1 MAYNLQ
7 RYDSGELST
16 GEELV
21 MGMQEAAGLYDN
33 KF

>member
-1 MAYNLQ
+1 VACNLQ

-21 MGMQEAAGLYDN
+21 VGMHEGVGLDDN